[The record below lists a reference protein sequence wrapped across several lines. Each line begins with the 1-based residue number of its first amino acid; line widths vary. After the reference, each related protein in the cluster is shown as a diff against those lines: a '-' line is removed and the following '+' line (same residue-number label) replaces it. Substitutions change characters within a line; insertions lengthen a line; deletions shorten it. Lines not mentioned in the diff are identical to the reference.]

1 MAGVVELDPTHCPY
15 GHLLGPNKVTRGW
28 LPCRCV
34 EGHTGHR
41 TWYCWTCLV
50 TIYAPPHVPDETPN
64 P

>member
-15 GHLLGPNKVTRGW
+15 GYLLGPNKVTRGW

-41 TWYCWTCLV
+41 T
-50 TIYAPPHVPDETPN
+50 
-64 P
+64 